1 MLLLVSFTVLGLLYS
16 AVVPIFEAS
25 DEVWHYPLVE
35 HLAREWTLPVQPLEP
50 GASSGPWRQEAS
62 QPPLYYAIA
71 AALTAWIDTSPTAA
85 PYDLN
90 TVRHLN
96 PHVAAGV
103 VTPDGSNPNLVV
115 HNPALERFPWRG
127 AVLAVHVVRIF
138 SVLLGTWAVYLTW
151 ALVRELYPEHP
162 QLALLAAA
170 IHAFTPMVLFVN
182 ASVNNDNL
190 IVPLCSLALLMMVR
204 LVKRQ
209 DARGKKQEAR
219 GKVQEAGCKVQE
231 ARCKGQDAGDG
242 NLASGI
248 SHHLLLGVVIGLGL
262 LTKASAIALLP
273 FAAATVAWEAWQ
285 KLKWRIS
292 ESASQ
297 RISESASQR
306 ISESANRRIS
316 ESANQRIGESANRR
330 IGESANRRI
339 GESRITHHASRPP
352 TSYSL
357 LPTPYSLLPTSY
369 SLLPKIT
376 LHALRD
382 LALVL
387 LPALAISG
395 WWFVRNFRLYGDWLG
410 LNAFY
415 AVLGTRD
422 VTADF
427 TQLWAERFAFAAG
440 YWGNFGGLNVPMPTW
455 IYTILN
461 LFAIIA
467 AISVIVGFMFWV
479 VGGKSKIQNPKSKIP
494 NLWPFAWDPLTAAR
508 ALAWAWPVA
517 VFVSWIQW
525 ATITWSSQG
534 RLIFSALPIW
544 SLALALPLSF
554 KLKVQ
559 SSKLRI
565 THHVS
570 RISKIH
576 NLKSKILAAF
586 LFVLCLI
593 ALPAWI
599 VPSYTP
605 PRATRATLTT
615 PPLRADF
622 GNVLRLTG
630 FQIDRR
636 NTAPGNT
643 VGLAL
648 QWTAL
653 APTAADHSLFIH
665 VLGAGDRIVAQR
677 DTFPG
682 RGLLSTTWLEAGR
695 TWIEHYE
702 IAIPPLAYAPD
713 SLTLAVGMYETATG
727 ARLPVQAGAPFVV
740 TPAGDAVIF
749 GDVWLSEPQKPVVV
763 YFGKGIALTG
773 YELSDV
779 AVARGDTLQTTL
791 HWRCAAR
798 IDGDY
803 TVSVQLIDAQ
813 WNKAA
818 QSDAWPLDGAAP
830 TSSWRVGQTLEEPR
844 ALAISADAAPG
855 AYNLQ
860 LAIYR
865 VNAEGKLEHL
875 PIVWE
880 KGQMPVKTVVLTRVR
895 VE

>member
-1 MLLLVSFTVLGLLYS
+1 MDKRSTRTALTLLLSSFAVLGLLYS

-25 DEVWHYPLVE
+25 DEVWHYPMVE

-62 QPPLYYAIA
+62 QPPLYYALT

-85 PYDLN
+85 PFDME
-90 TVRHLN
+90 TVRRLN

-127 AVLAVHVVRIF
+127 AALAVHIACIF

-151 ALVRELYPEHP
+151 ALVRELYPEQP

-170 IHAFTPMVLFVN
+170 IHAFTPMSLFVS

-190 IVPLCSLALLMMVR
+190 IVPLCSLALLMMIR
-204 LVKRQ
+204 LV
-209 DARGKKQEAR
+209 KKQEAEGR
-219 GKVQEAGCKVQE
+219 RLESRIKKHE
-231 ARCKGQDAGDG
+231 
-242 NLASGI
+242 SGLL
-248 SHHLLLGVVIGLGL
+248 HHLLLGVVIGLGL

-273 FAAATVAWEAWQ
+273 FAAATIAWEAWQ
-285 KLKWRIS
+285 KLKWRM
-292 ESASQ
+292 
-297 RISESASQR
+297 
-306 ISESANRRIS
+306 SESAN
-316 ESANQRIGESANRR
+316 ERIGESAN
-330 IGESANRRI
+330 GQKH
-339 GESRITHHASRPP
+339 ESRS
-352 TSYSL
+352 
-357 LPTPYSLLPTSY
+357 PTPYSLLPD
-369 SLLPKIT
+369 IA
-376 LHALRD
+376 LHAARN

-387 LPALAISG
+387 LPALALSG
-395 WWFVRNFRLYGDWLG
+395 WWFYRNFQLYGDWLG

-422 VTADF
+422 VAADLA
-427 TQLWAERFAFAAG
+427 QLWAERFAFAAG
-440 YWGNFGGLNVPMPTW
+440 YWGNFGGLNAPMPTW
-455 IYTILN
+455 IYTVLN
-461 LFAIIA
+461 LFAILA
-467 AISVIVGFMFWV
+467 ALNVAVGFGLWV
-479 VGGKSKIQNPKSKIP
+479 VGKKSKIENPKSKIP
-494 NLWPFAWDPLTAAR
+494 NVWPFAWDALTAAR

-534 RLIFSALPIW
+534 RLIFSALPMW
-544 SLALALPLSF
+544 SLALALPVSF
-554 KLKVQ
+554 RLKVE
-559 SSKLRI
+559 SSKLRV

-570 RISKIH
+570 RIFKIQ

-586 LFVLCLI
+586 LFILCLI

-599 VPSYTP
+599 APAYTP
-605 PRATRATLTT
+605 PRATRATLTA

-622 GNVLRLTG
+622 GDALRLTG

-636 NTAPGNT
+636 NTAPGDT
-643 VGLAL
+643 VGLTL

-653 APTAADHSLFIH
+653 APTTTDHSLFIH
-665 VLGAGDRIVAQR
+665 VLGAGERIIAQR

-682 RGLLSTTWLEAGR
+682 RGLLSTTWLEPGH
-695 TWIEHYE
+695 TWIERYE
-702 IAIPPLAYAPD
+702 IDISPLAYAPD
-713 SLTLAVGMYETATG
+713 SLTFAVGMYETATS
-727 ARLPVQAGAPFVV
+727 ARLPVQADAPFVV
-740 TPAGDAVIF
+740 APAGDTVTF
-749 GDVWLSEPQKPVVV
+749 GDVWLSEAIEPTDV

-773 YELSDV
+773 YDLSAV
-779 AVARGDTLQTTL
+779 TVARGETLQATL

-803 TVSVQLIDAQ
+803 TISAQLIDAH

-830 TSSWRVGQTLEEPR
+830 TSSWQVGQIIEEPR
-844 ALAISADAAPG
+844 ALAIAVDAAPG
-855 AYNLQ
+855 VYNLQ

-865 VNAEGKLEHL
+865 VNDAGELEHL

-880 KGQMPVKTVVLTRVR
+880 RGQMPAKTVILTRVR

>member
-1 MLLLVSFTVLGLLYS
+1 MRIVLTLLLTSFTVLGLLYS

-25 DEVWHYPLVE
+25 DEVWHYPMVE

-62 QPPLYYAIA
+62 QPPLYYALA
-71 AALTAWIDTSPTAA
+71 AALTTWIDTSPTAA

-90 TVRHLN
+90 TIRRLN

-103 VTPDGSNPNLVV
+103 ITPDGNNPNLVV

-127 AVLAVHVVRIF
+127 AVLAIHIARIF

-151 ALVRELYPEHP
+151 ALVRELYPEQP

-170 IHAFTPMVLFVN
+170 IHAFTPMSLFVN

-190 IVPLCSLALLMMVR
+190 IVPLCALALLMMIR

-209 DARGKKQEAR
+209 DAG
-219 GKVQEAGCKVQE
+219 G
-231 ARCKGQDAGDG
+231 KGQDAREKRQEARDR
-242 NLASGI
+242 NPASCI
-248 SHHLLLGVVIGLGL
+248 LHHLLLGIVIGLGL

-273 FAAATVAWEAWQ
+273 FAAATIAWEAWQ
-285 KLKWRIS
+285 NLKWQM
-292 ESASQ
+292 AS
-297 RISESASQR
+297 
-306 ISESANRRIS
+306 
-316 ESANQRIGESANRR
+316 QRIGESANGRVNETR
-330 IGESANRRI
+330 S
-339 GESRITHHASRPP
+339 S
-352 TSYSL
+352 TSYPIL
-357 LPTPYSLLPTSY
+357 LNIALR
-369 SLLPKIT
+369 
-376 LHALRD
+376 ALRD

-395 WWFVRNFRLYGDWLG
+395 WWFYRNFKLYGDWLG

-422 VTADF
+422 VAADLA
-427 TQLWAERFAFAAG
+427 QLWAERFAFAAG

-455 IYTILN
+455 IYTVLN
-461 LFAIIA
+461 LFAILA
-467 AISVIVGFMFWV
+467 ALNVVVRFGSWA

-494 NLWPFAWDPLTAAR
+494 NVWPFAWDELTAAR
-508 ALAWAWPVA
+508 ALAWVWPIA

-534 RLIFSALPIW
+534 RLIFSALPMW
-544 SLALALPLSF
+544 SLALALPIANGKWQMANGKSLIPGF
-554 KLKVQ
+554 RFPK
-559 SSKLRI
+559 
-565 THHVS
+565 S
-570 RISKIH
+570 RIQ
-576 NLKSKILAAF
+576 NPKSKILAAF

-599 VPSYTP
+599 VPAYTP

-636 NTAPGNT
+636 NTTAGDT
-643 VGLAL
+643 VGLTL

-653 APTAADHSLFIH
+653 APTTTDHSLFIH
-665 VLGAGDRIVAQR
+665 VLGKGERIVAQR

-682 RGLLSTTWLEAGR
+682 RGLLSTTWLKPGH

-713 SLTLAVGMYETATG
+713 SLTFAVGMVETATG
-727 ARLPVQAGAPFVV
+727 ARLPVQAEAPFVIA
-740 TPAGDAVIF
+740 PAGDAVTF
-749 GDVWLSEPQKPVVV
+749 GDVWLSETAEPTKV
-763 YFGKGIALTG
+763 YFGKGIVLTG
-773 YELSDV
+773 YNLSDV
-779 AVARGDTLQTTL
+779 IVARGETLQATL
-791 HWRCAAR
+791 RWRCAAP

-803 TVSVQLIDAQ
+803 TISVQLIDAQ

-830 TSSWRVGQTLEEPR
+830 TSSWRVGQTIDEPR
-844 ALAISADAAPG
+844 ALAIAADVTPG
-855 AYNLQ
+855 VYNLQ

-865 VNAEGKLEHL
+865 VNAAGELEHL

-880 KGQMPVKTVVLTRVR
+880 KGQMPAKTVVLTRISVK
-895 VE
+895 